1 MANRLRAVIYR
12 FGSFHVDTETFGLRR
27 NDVAMRIDPQEFDV
41 LVYLIERR
49 DRVVTR
55 DELFASLWKGKVVSD
70 SALSSRL
77 RAIRRA
83 LNDSGAAQRVIQTVH
98 GRGYRFIATLTA
110 EKGES
115 PAERA
120 ATTASRPPSNLARS
134 APPTVVGRDVEL
146 DKLSALLERALG
158 GAATFAFVAGESGVG
173 KTTLVNEFAS
183 GRCDDGFRACVARA
197 VLERSGRHGA
207 VPAASRRVALCNAE
221 RIRERCRP
229 RVAHA
234 RAVVAGALAP
244 VVRRCASAL

>member
-12 FGSFHVDTETFGLRR
+12 FGSFHVDTETFSLRR

-98 GRGYRFIATLTA
+98 GRGYRFIATLAA
-110 EKGES
+110 EEGEA

-134 APPTVVGRDVEL
+134 APPTVAGRDVEL

-173 KTTLVNEFAS
+173 KTTLVNAFAS
-183 GRCDDGFRACVARA
+183 GQCERFTRVCCAGSARA
-197 VLERSGRHGA
+197 KWTSRS
-207 VPAASRRVALCNAE
+207 P
-221 RIRERCRP
+221 ICR
-229 RVAHA
+229 
-234 RAVVAGALAP
+234 
-244 VVRRCASAL
+244 